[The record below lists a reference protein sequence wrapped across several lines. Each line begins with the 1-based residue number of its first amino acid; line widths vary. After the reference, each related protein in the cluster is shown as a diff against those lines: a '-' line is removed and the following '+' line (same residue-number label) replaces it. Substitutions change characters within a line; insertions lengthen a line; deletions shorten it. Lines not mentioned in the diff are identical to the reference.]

1 MQMADGVDDD
11 TWNYHL
17 RRGDY
22 SRWFRKE
29 IKDEEL
35 AAQTERVES
44 SDGMPADE
52 SRALIRKAIEEKYT
66 LPG

>member
-1 MQMADGVDDD
+1 VDDD
-11 TWNYHL
+11 TWNHHL

-35 AAQTERVES
+35 ATEAERVES
-44 SDGMPADE
+44 MDNVAADE
-52 SRALIRKAIEEKYT
+52 SRKLIKAVIEEKYT